1 LRNGAAPLN
10 NQIAGYKLLVMAR
23 TAVQITLLSMS
34 LVQSATTPLRIGD
47 VATQLSQE
55 DVAAIQRILPA
66 DAKPWLLEGER
77 GQIPVIQ
84 FIEAYLSPTDTT
96 AALRRGT
103 VVTAM
108 RRIRPPEPVGEWNVS
123 RTDSYGQVAIPGR
136 SFDDVHS
143 EWDMNRPFRVIG
155 RFSDDELVRLV
166 QLVRSDPPVRPGVN
180 HIQPWP
186 ILSIQRKDDDSVDVT
201 LRGGHLQG
209 QEVTLRQNGQDWVIV
224 SVAMWIA

>member
-1 LRNGAAPLN
+1 MMMRIAAQIILLLAPL
-10 NQIAGYKLLVMAR
+10 M
-23 TAVQITLLSMS
+23 
-34 LVQSATTPLRIGD
+34 QSTTTPLRIGD
-47 VATQLSQE
+47 MAREFSQE
-55 DVAAIQRILPA
+55 DIAGIQRTLPA

-77 GQIPVIQ
+77 GQIPVLQ
-84 FIEAYLSPTDTT
+84 YIEVYLSPTDTT

-103 VVTAM
+103 VITVM
-108 RRIRPPEPVGEWNVS
+108 RRTQPTVGEWNVS

-166 QLVRSDPPVRPGVN
+166 QLLRSDPPVRRGFD

-201 LRGGHLQG
+201 LRGGNLRG
-209 QEVTLRQNGQDWVIV
+209 QQVILRQVGQDWVIV
-224 SVAMWIA
+224 SVGMWIA